1 LKVPFTLQLAD
12 HNEYIQLNYCCLC
25 CWAPGFVI
33 RFENGEMYKIK
44 TAWYCDLNK
53 TLDLVSRS
61 RSQHGSEMDVWK
73 VILEGTCVPCA
84 RLSYTRN

>member
-1 LKVPFTLQLAD
+1 
-12 HNEYIQLNYCCLC
+12 
-25 CWAPGFVI
+25 
-33 RFENGEMYKIK
+33 MYKIK

-73 VILEGTCVPCA
+73 VILEGTCAPCA
-84 RLSYTRN
+84 RLSHTRN